1 MSEASPVVK
10 VTRRVGAPP
19 ERAFAAWVD
28 PALLV
33 RWFCGPKAERS
44 EAWTCA
50 HPGGCYLIVM
60 HGEQDWPHSGHYE
73 IVEPPRHLAFSWYTP
88 STDNQR
94 TDVDVR
100 FTADGDG
107 TRIELRHTGLA
118 VDRAGDFDTGW
129 RELLDRLDGCLDA

>member
-1 MSEASPVVK
+1 MSEWRPIVE
-10 VTRRVGAPP
+10 VTRRVNAAP
-19 ERAFAAWVD
+19 ERAFDAWVD

-50 HPGGCYLIVM
+50 RAGGCYLIVM

-73 IVEPPRHLAFSWYTP
+73 IVERPQRLAFSWYTP

-100 FTADGDG
+100 FTAAGNG
-107 TRIELRHTGLA
+107 TRIDLRHSGLA
-118 VDRAGDFDTGW
+118 APGAESFRSGW
-129 RELLDRLDGCLDA
+129 GELLLRLDELLTA